1 VWDCGGCSRANS
13 RLSWINTRYKPLCN
27 EEAWRQRGIPQ
38 TRGPCIPSHQHSG
51 HYQLERLGL
60 DRCGNQDGTTSWI
73 VHDAKRINDLT
84 LPEG

>member
-1 VWDCGGCSRANS
+1 VGLRRMLACKLTSIMDQYEVQTA
-13 RLSWINTRYKPLCN
+13 L
-27 EEAWRQRGIPQ
+27 QRGGMASERDPQ
-38 TRGPCIPSHQHSG
+38 NACPCIPSHQHSG